1 MRNITHSDLRITP
14 MKIIRALDEYSD
26 STTPVILAAGCFDGL
41 HIGHTAVIQTA
52 ITHARAINGE
62 AWVFTF
68 APHPAKILSPDHAP
82 PLIFTTAQQSL
93 HLQEMGVDGCIL
105 QPFTINFMKQDPVDF
120 FDTLCTCIPELAGI
134 SVGED
139 WSFGRNRS
147 GNAALLTKLC
157 GERNIWFSAHPSVC
171 WQDERVSSTRIRE
184 AIRLGHMADATA
196 MLGRP
201 VSTIGKVVHGEKIGR
216 GLGYPTANIDPEN
229 EMLPP
234 RGIYAAQLRV
244 GHRLHNAAAYIG
256 HRGTFHQ
263 NEPQV
268 LEVHLLDE
276 TDIDLYDQEVEVSYL
291 EYIRGDEVFDSPE
304 KLKEQIAADITA
316 IRAILK

>member
-1 MRNITHSDLRITP
+1 
-14 MKIIRALDEYSD
+14 MKIIHSLEEFSE

-41 HIGHTAVIQTA
+41 HIGHAAVIQIA
-52 ITHARAINGE
+52 IDYARSIGGE

-68 APHPAKILSPDHAP
+68 DPHPAKVLSPDHAP
-82 PLIFTTAQQSL
+82 PLIYTTGQQSR

-105 QPFTINFMKQDPVDF
+105 QPFTVDLMKQEPVAF
-120 FDTLCTCIPELAGI
+120 FDNLCTCIPELAGI

-147 GNAALLTKLC
+147 GNAELLAKLC
-157 GERNIWFSAHPSVC
+157 AERNIHFSAHPAVC
-171 WQDERVSSTRIRE
+171 WQGERVSSTRIRE
-184 AIRLGHMADATA
+184 AIKLGKMDDAANMLGH
-196 MLGRP
+196 P
-201 VSTIGKVVHGEKIGR
+201 VSTIGKVIHGKKIGR

-234 RGIYAAQLRV
+234 RGIYAAQLRI

-268 LEVHLLDE
+268 LEVYLLDE
-276 TDIDLYDQEVEVSYL
+276 QDIDLYGMEVEVSYL
-291 EYIRGDEVFDSPE
+291 AYIRGDQIFEDAD
-304 KLKEQIAADITA
+304 KLKQQIEDDIKA
-316 IRAILK
+316 IQTVLSAIPCP